1 MIRGYK
7 KGFTLIELMLAMSF
21 ISVLLLSIAMVGIQA
36 GKMYSRGIVL
46 RDVNQAGR
54 DISDTIRRDFLQT
67 NAEKIDST
75 GLRAPNNSNWSTGR
89 LCLGSHSYVWN
100 NPKYLDDPSQLM
112 RIADYVKKML
122 LVNIRKP
129 SILQNHPIC
138 SGLSIAAMVQ
148 LVYTKLR

>member
-54 DISDTIRRDFLQT
+54 DISDTIRRIFF
-67 NAEKIDST
+67 K
-75 GLRAPNNSNWSTGR
+75 RMPKR
-89 LCLGSHSYVWN
+89 LT
-100 NPKYLDDPSQLM
+100 
-112 RIADYVKKML
+112 L
-122 LVNIRKP
+122 L
-129 SILQNHPIC
+129 
-138 SGLSIAAMVQ
+138 A
-148 LVYTKLR
+148 

>member
-1 MIRGYK
+1 MIQGYK

-54 DISDTIRRDFLQT
+54 DISDTIRRDFLQA

-75 GLRAPNNSNWSTGR
+75 GLRAPNMTAKRDTAPDCRVFLPIRPHNHLKFIYSTELKIAIIFSRSFTGR
-89 LCLGSHSYVWN
+89 IPYFTHLAR
-100 NPKYLDDPSQLM
+100 PQ
-112 RIADYVKKML
+112 
-122 LVNIRKP
+122 RKGQFIQRLP
-129 SILQNHPIC
+129 
-138 SGLSIAAMVQ
+138 
-148 LVYTKLR
+148 